1 MFFKGAIGGKFGWKE
16 ERIKRGSEEETAHR
30 TLPASLAAACRCS
43 QIRGKEKAQKKD
55 RVVCCVELLKERKKE
70 RELSQCL
77 LHAFMS
83 LFKSISEFV

>member
-1 MFFKGAIGGKFGWKE
+1 MDG
-16 ERIKRGSEEETAHR
+16 RKRGLSGGVRRRPHTGHSPLLLQQHADAAKSE
-30 TLPASLAAACRCS
+30 
-43 QIRGKEKAQKKD
+43 GKKRHKKKD

-83 LFKSISEFV
+83 LLKSISEFG